1 MKVVILA
8 GGGGT
13 RLWPLSRETKPKQI
27 QPFLDKETLL
37 QKTYKRIRRGFSP
50 RDIFVATNSTFADLV
65 REQLPRLAADHFFIE
80 PVRRDTA
87 AAIGLVTALLHRENP
102 KTIFTTANSD
112 HYMKDEGEY
121 LRALKLAG
129 RVVADHPDYTAL
141 LGVNPSYPETGYGYI
156 QMDGSFTE
164 YGKDHVFRVKRF
176 IEKPPIERAKEF
188 QGKWEYLWNPGMFVW
203 RADTLLNLFAEH
215 LPATHKILMRI
226 AKNPSLLAKEFPKIK
241 PISIDYGIMEKTKKL
256 LVIPADFGWS
266 DIGHWK
272 TIYDALAHNDT
283 ANVVRGR
290 HVGIDSRGNLIYS
303 LTGKMVTTVGIKNM
317 IIIETEDAILVC
329 PKERAQDVKKIVAE
343 LTRKG
348 MKKYL

>member
-37 QKTYKRIRRGFSP
+37 QKTYKRIRRGFSAS
-50 RDIFVATNSTFADLV
+50 DIFVATNGKFSDLV
-65 REQLPRLAADHFFIE
+65 RAQLPQVSRENFFIE

-87 AAIGLVTALLHRENP
+87 AAIGLVAALFYRENP

-112 HYMKDEGEY
+112 HFIKNEKEY
-121 LRALKLAG
+121 LRVLKLSG
-129 RVVADHPDYTAL
+129 KVVADHPDHTVL
-141 LGVNPSYPETGYGYI
+141 LGLNPVYPETGYGYI
-156 QMDGSFTE
+156 QMDGRFKE

-176 IEKPPIERAKEF
+176 IEKPPIEKAKEF

-203 RADTLLNLFAEH
+203 RADTLLQLFAKH
-215 LPATHKILMRI
+215 LSAMHAILMRI
-226 AKNPSLLAKEFPKIK
+226 AKDPRRLATEFAKIK

-272 TIYDALAHNDT
+272 TIYDALSTNGE
-283 ANVVRGR
+283 NVVRGK
-290 HVGIDSRGNLIYS
+290 HVGLDSSGNLIYS
-303 LTGKMVTTVGIKNM
+303 LTGKMVTTIGVKDM
-317 IIIETEDAILVC
+317 IVIETEDAILVC
-329 PKERAQDVKKIVAE
+329 PKDRAQDVKKVVAE
-343 LTRKG
+343 LERKG
-348 MKKYL
+348 MRKYL